1 MKRKNKQVENRLRSN
16 EAKDILLTVIQKDA
30 LQNMSWLTENI
41 DAALDA
47 EDQKEKARE
56 IMELVKAQAYY
67 DASQIQ
73 AKKHSPAT
81 AIRGVLG
88 SVRWKVS
95 QAPQLATTLLVFLIL
110 GSFLLTKPGI
120 AFAKDAYAI
129 VAQWI
134 NGMLNIQQNIE
145 AQADAAPL
153 NYADLPEYFTTF
165 KEAAEYLQRPVAV
178 VESDKVE
185 IQTLQTLK
193 EDNFYITLKTS
204 YVMKDGQAFIIWQDF
219 YDSAVLSV
227 ASTTQANEKP
237 LTYTLPNGAIIYH
250 GTGVDGDAYGQASWE
265 YGQLFITGTKLPLET
280 LRELIQTIDFDSP

>member
-30 LQNMSWLTENI
+30 LQNMSWLTE
-41 DAALDA
+41 DTALDA

-56 IMELVKAQAYY
+56 IMELVKARAYC

-73 AKKHSPAT
+73 VKKHSPAT

-95 QAPQLATTLLVFLIL
+95 QAQLATTLLVFLIL
-110 GSFLLTKPGI
+110 GSFLLTKPGV

-153 NYADLPEYFTTF
+153 NYADLPESFLTF
-165 KEAAEYLQRPVAV
+165 EDAASYLNRPVAM
-178 VESDKVE
+178 
-185 IQTLQTLK
+185 IQND
-193 EDNFYITLKTS
+193 EITLSTIHTDKAENGFIMLEST
-204 YVMKDGQAFIIWQDF
+204 YVMPNGSNIMSWQYF
-219 YDSAVLSV
+219 YDSSLQSV
-227 ASTTQANEKP
+227 GSSTPANEQP
-237 LTYTLPNGAIIYH
+237 QAYALSNGIPSI
-250 GTGVDGDAYGQASWE
+250 
-265 YGQLFITGTKLPLET
+265 
-280 LRELIQTIDFDSP
+280 